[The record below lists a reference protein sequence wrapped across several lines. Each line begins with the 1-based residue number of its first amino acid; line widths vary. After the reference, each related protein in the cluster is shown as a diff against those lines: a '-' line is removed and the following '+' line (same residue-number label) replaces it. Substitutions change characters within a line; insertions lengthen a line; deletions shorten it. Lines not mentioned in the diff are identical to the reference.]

1 MSTPG
6 NDTAGSTGEGSLW
19 GARFASGP
27 SPELARLSRSIH
39 FDWQLAGYDL
49 AGSSAH
55 AKALASAGYLSD
67 DELERMLAAIVQL
80 AEAVVDGS
88 FEARDDEEDVHAA
101 LERGLD
107 RDGEAVLLREGARL
121 CGIPERG
128 RTGADARRHRPARPE
143 RGRRLVRG
151 P

>member
-1 MSTPG
+1 MTTG
-6 NDTAGSTGEGSLW
+6 QDDGTAGATGEGSLW

-67 DELERMLAAIVQL
+67 DELERMLAAIGQL
-80 AEAVVDGS
+80 GLAVVDGS

-101 LERGLD
+101 LERGLIELTGTELGGKHRAGRSRND
-107 RDGEAVLLREGARL
+107 QIATLIRLYLL
-121 CGIPERG
+121 
-128 RTGADARRHRPARPE
+128 DH
-143 RGRRLVRG
+143 
-151 P
+151 